1 MSKKQS
7 TYKKRNI
14 ASFIRT
20 AFGIGILGIIVGI
33 AGAIFGAS
41 RMSGLDGLALA
52 LIGLIIGYPIG
63 VIIGI
68 IWTNKVRHYY
78 GSLLF
83 GVIGSI
89 LGTLLVIGLEEP
101 LNLNLDP
108 IILFGTFF
116 LVVPLLCVIGFYLK
130 SQPKETS

>member
-1 MSKKQS
+1 MSEKKS
-7 TYKKRNI
+7 SYKKRNA
-14 ASFIRT
+14 ASFVGTIIR
-20 AFGIGILGIIVGI
+20 IGIVGIIVGI

-41 RMSGLDGLALA
+41 RMTGLDILAGG

-63 VIIGI
+63 VIVGI

>member
-1 MSKKQS
+1 MSGKQR
-7 TYKKRNI
+7 TYKKRNA

-20 AFGIGILGIIVGI
+20 ALGIGILGIIVGI
-33 AGAIFGAS
+33 AGAIFG
-41 RMSGLDGLALA
+41 MSLMPGFDGLAGA
-52 LIGLIIGYPIG
+52 LMGLIIGYPVG

-68 IWTNKVRHYY
+68 IWANKVRHYY

-89 LGTLLVIGLEEP
+89 LGTLLAIGLEEP

-108 IILFGTFF
+108 IVLFGTFF
-116 LVVPLLCVIGFYLK
+116 LSVPLLTVIGFYLK
-130 SQPKETS
+130 SQPKETA